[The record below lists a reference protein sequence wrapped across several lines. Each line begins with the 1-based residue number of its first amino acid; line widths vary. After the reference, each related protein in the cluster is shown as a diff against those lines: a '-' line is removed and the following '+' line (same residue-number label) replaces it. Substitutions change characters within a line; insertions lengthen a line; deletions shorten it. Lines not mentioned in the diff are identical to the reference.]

1 MKNKRKETNHG
12 SETQALIAFV
22 MVMLITTLDAGPFM
36 TVDGR
41 GVDHVKHCLFHEHIY
56 ESHFSPDVACSF
68 NVNQPPP
75 NGTLGDLTPPSHLAH
90 DPECFGEQNIPLN

>member
-1 MKNKRKETNHG
+1 MKKRKEKNEGYKKVTVMTLIMIIFFTTTN
-12 SETQALIAFV
+12 
-22 MVMLITTLDAGPFM
+22 AGPFM

-41 GVDHVKHCLFHEHIY
+41 GVNHVKHCLFHEQIY
-56 ESHFSPDVACSF
+56 ESHFSPDVGCSF

-75 NGTLGDLTPPSHLAH
+75 NNAPGDLTPPSHIAH